1 MPTSTE
7 MSAHH
12 SARNWYLASS
22 MSARPNQGVRSHSAN
37 RYSASRRVRNVV
49 PNFAT
54 WEAVTIESRIS
65 RDVTLRKTLGRIL
78 SLGLMVSK
86 IKIASGSDPCA
97 MILPTL
103 VGMCKTVPPV

>member
-1 MPTSTE
+1 MST
-7 MSAHH
+7 HH

-37 RYSASRRVRNVV
+37 TYSASRTVRNVV

-54 WEAVTIESRIS
+54 WVAEIIESRTS
-65 RDVTLRKTLGRIL
+65 RHIMDRKTLGRIL

-103 VGMCKTVPPV
+103 DGMCKTDPPV

>member
-1 MPTSTE
+1 MST
-7 MSAHH
+7 HH

-37 RYSASRRVRNVV
+37 TYSGQPDGARSVV

-54 WEAVTIESRIS
+54 WVAEIIESRTS
-65 RDVTLRKTLGRIL
+65 RHIMDRKTLGRIL

-103 VGMCKTVPPV
+103 DGMCKTDPPV